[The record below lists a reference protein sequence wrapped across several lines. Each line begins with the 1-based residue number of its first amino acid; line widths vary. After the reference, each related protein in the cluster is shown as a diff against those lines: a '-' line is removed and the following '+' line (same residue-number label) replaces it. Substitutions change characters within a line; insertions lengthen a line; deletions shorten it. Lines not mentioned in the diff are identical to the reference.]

1 MKTQFRR
8 FSVTTRGWPMPDI
21 ETEFKNDE
29 EMKQLR
35 WAAEKRGMT
44 VEEFTTH
51 AANQFVKQSKS
62 DIRKRIQNPDP
73 IQIIK

>member
-1 MKTQFRR
+1 
-8 FSVTTRGWPMPDI
+8 MPDI

-35 WAAEKRGMT
+35 WAAAQKGMT
-44 VEEFTTH
+44 VEEFTTY
-51 AANQFVKQSKS
+51 AANQFVKKSKD
-62 DIRKRIQNPDP
+62 DIRKRIQNPEP